1 MRSAIR
7 FRSSLV
13 AAFLLAVPAMAG
25 AESASNIIVVDN
37 SDGYG
42 VDACLATGGAC
53 GQAMADAWCR
63 VHDFQRAVSFG
74 KVSTDAITASVGPTP
89 VRTACYGSACAE
101 TVAITCSK

>member
-13 AAFLLAVPAMAG
+13 AAFLLVVPALASAEG
-25 AESASNIIVVDN
+25 ANNIFVVDN

-42 VDACLATGGAC
+42 VDTCLAAGGAC

-63 VHDFQRAVSFG
+63 VHDFERAISFG
-74 KVSTDAITASVGPTP
+74 KVKTDAITASVSTAP
-89 VRTACYGSACAE
+89 VRTACYGSSCADS
-101 TVAITCSK
+101 VAITCTK